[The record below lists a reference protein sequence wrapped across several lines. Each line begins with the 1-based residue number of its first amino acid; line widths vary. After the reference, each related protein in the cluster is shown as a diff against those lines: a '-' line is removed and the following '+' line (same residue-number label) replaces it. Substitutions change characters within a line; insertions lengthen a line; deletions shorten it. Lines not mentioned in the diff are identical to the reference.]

1 MKLFKAALELFILL
15 SIKTLVAEFQFSER
29 KVTCS
34 AWPDSSNYG
43 CTNVGA
49 NWIALNKDMNSSH
62 TQDCQNLCMERKEDG
77 CCYLNDQFG
86 CYWKE
91 KEDVSPLDAGTGMA
105 VRCSVSGKEVE
116 PFYN

>member
-1 MKLFKAALELFILL
+1 
-15 SIKTLVAEFQFSER
+15 
-29 KVTCS
+29 
-34 AWPDSSNYG
+34 
-43 CTNVGA
+43 
-49 NWIALNKDMNSSH
+49 MNSSH

-105 VRCSVSGKEVE
+105 VRCSVSGIEE
-116 PFYN
+116 RLFITRFYYKPLWETKKHE